1 MPVTYTIDAWH
12 RDLAHLNGWKQ
23 ECRSEI
29 DWNFRGAMRAEALA
43 ELELSYQLQ
52 LLGMRH
58 YYQVFTNEENMPNLS
73 EEEYKNFQA
82 MQKQSGVVDKVL
94 LVGCAFVVFWFIL
107 AILGALVAA
116 KA

>member
-12 RDLAHLNGWKQ
+12 RDLAHLNSWK
-23 ECRSEI
+23 
-29 DWNFRGAMRAEALA
+29 RGGIADAVGDDVAPEVRALRVAHVLQSYNLQLSALESWYA
-43 ELELSYQLQ
+43 EELMPELSEQD
-52 LLGMRH
+52 
-58 YYQVFTNEENMPNLS
+58 
-73 EEEYKNFQA
+73 YKDFQA

-94 LVGCAFVVFWFIL
+94 LIGCAFVVFWFIL